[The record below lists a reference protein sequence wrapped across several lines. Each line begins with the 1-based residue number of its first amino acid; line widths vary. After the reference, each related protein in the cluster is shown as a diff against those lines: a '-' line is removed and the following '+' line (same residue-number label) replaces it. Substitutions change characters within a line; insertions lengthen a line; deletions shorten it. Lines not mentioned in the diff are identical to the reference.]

1 MPLFVS
7 QSRQGGKR
15 GEVTRATH
23 YSVAQATGRRRRVMG
38 PVIDPKTRPNG
49 RRLLPNGRRD
59 ILRPL
64 SLSISTQSSPLPRPL
79 LRAHCP

>member
-1 MPLFVS
+1 
-7 QSRQGGKR
+7 
-15 GEVTRATH
+15 
-23 YSVAQATGRRRRVMG
+23 MG